1 MGRDKAV
8 LAGGGGELMKKAI
21 IATIAGA
28 VLMSSPVMA
37 YSEDDLYE
45 LSHIINAEAGDAA
58 CSDELRIAVGSV
70 VLNRVASDL
79 FPDTIYAVIHQE
91 GQYRPTWDGGFLKE
105 PSEASVEVAKML
117 LEEGSQLPGD
127 CLYQANFV
135 QGSAVYEQF
144 NTIYGPTYICVQ

>member
-1 MGRDKAV
+1 MRKV
-8 LAGGGGELMKKAI
+8 ILAITAAI
-21 IATIAGA
+21 LFST
-28 VLMSSPVMA
+28 PVMA

-45 LSHIINAEAGDAA
+45 LSHIINAEAGDVA

-70 VLNRVASDL
+70 VLNRVTSDL
-79 FPDTIYAVIHQE
+79 FPDTVYEVVHQE
-91 GQYRPTWDGGFLKE
+91 GQYRPTWDGGFQKE
-105 PSEASVEVAKML
+105 PSEAAVRIAKML

-135 QGSAVYEQF
+135 QGRAVYEQF

>member
-1 MGRDKAV
+1 
-8 LAGGGGELMKKAI
+8 MKKAI
-21 IATIAGA
+21 LG
-28 VLMSSPVMA
+28 VLAAALITQPVMA
-37 YSEDDLYE
+37 YTEDDLYE

-79 FPDTIYAVIHQE
+79 FPDSIYAVIHQE

-105 PSEASVEVAKML
+105 PSEASIEVAKML

>member
-1 MGRDKAV
+1 MENRLVGRY
-8 LAGGGGELMKKAI
+8 EMKKAI

-28 VLMSSPVMA
+28 ILITQPVMA

-58 CSDELRIAVGSV
+58 CTDELRIAVGSV

>member
-1 MGRDKAV
+1 
-8 LAGGGGELMKKAI
+8 MKKLILAAAAAI
-21 IATIAGA
+21 LITQ
-28 VLMSSPVMA
+28 PVMA
-37 YSEDDLYE
+37 YTEDDLYE

-79 FPDTIYAVIHQE
+79 FPDSIYAVIHQE

>member
-1 MGRDKAV
+1 
-8 LAGGGGELMKKAI
+8 MKKLILAAAAAI
-21 IATIAGA
+21 
-28 VLMSSPVMA
+28 LMAQPAMA

-79 FPDTIYAVIHQE
+79 FPDSIYAVIHQE

>member
-1 MGRDKAV
+1 
-8 LAGGGGELMKKAI
+8 MKKAI
-21 IATIAGA
+21 LG
-28 VLMSSPVMA
+28 VLAAALITQPVMA
-37 YSEDDLYE
+37 YTEDELYE

-79 FPDTIYAVIHQE
+79 FPDSIYAVIHQE

>member
-1 MGRDKAV
+1 
-8 LAGGGGELMKKAI
+8 MKKSI
-21 IATIAGA
+21 IAAIAGA
-28 VLMSSPVMA
+28 ILMSSPVMA

-91 GQYRPTWDGGFLKE
+91 GQYRPTWDGGFQKE
-105 PSEASVEVAKML
+105 PSDAAVEVAKML

-127 CLYQANFV
+127 CLYHATFV
-135 QGSAVYEQF
+135 QGRAVYQRF
-144 NTIYGPTYICVQ
+144 DTIYGPTFICVQ

>member
-1 MGRDKAV
+1 
-8 LAGGGGELMKKAI
+8 MKKAI
-21 IATIAGA
+21 LG
-28 VLMSSPVMA
+28 VLAAALITQPVMA
-37 YSEDDLYE
+37 YTEDDLYE

-79 FPDTIYAVIHQE
+79 FPDSIYAVIHQE

>member
-1 MGRDKAV
+1 MRKV
-8 LAGGGGELMKKAI
+8 ILAITAAI
-21 IATIAGA
+21 LFST
-28 VLMSSPVMA
+28 PVMA

-79 FPDTIYAVIHQE
+79 FPNTVYEVVHQE
-91 GQYRPTWDGGFLKE
+91 GQYRPTWDGVFQKE
-105 PSEASVEVAKML
+105 PSEASVRIAKML

-135 QGSAVYEQF
+135 QGRAVYEQF
-144 NTIYGPTYICVQ
+144 DTIYGPTYICVQ

>member
-1 MGRDKAV
+1 
-8 LAGGGGELMKKAI
+8 MKKAI
-21 IATIAGA
+21 IAAIAGTI
-28 VLMSSPVMA
+28 LMSSPVMA
-37 YSEDDLYE
+37 YTEDDLYE

-79 FPDTIYAVIHQE
+79 FPNTVFEVVHQS
-91 GQYRPTWDGGFLKE
+91 GQYRPTWDGGFLAE
-105 PSEASVEVAKML
+105 PSEASVRVAEML

-135 QGSAVYEQF
+135 QGSAVYERF
-144 NTIYGPTYICVQ
+144 DTIYGPTYICVQ